1 MKFESIEFKNIFAYG
16 EQVQRIDYSEN
27 GELILLKGMSGSGK
41 SSILSLPTLLL
52 YGKITKT
59 NKSDIANRTN
69 KHGWIRG
76 TIKKGQHTYVIER
89 EFSPNSLHIWK
100 DGFEVDIYGTSSG
113 EEYIANEIVEM
124 PIATFSNMISIS
136 MKKFKS
142 FLTLSPTERK
152 QIVDEVFDVRIINV
166 IFDQIKKD
174 CNELGKSINGD
185 NLTLFQLQRN
195 LASAND
201 EMVKAQQ
208 KNASEG
214 SLEKIEA
221 NNKRISELNASILQY
236 NDGMKTVNEKFTEND
251 TAQRA
256 KHKEITEVDMVIRTI
271 NEKINLFNQSKC
283 PTCGTAFEGDYF
295 NDIKKKLQDLYNAKQ
310 EERTKLN
317 AELTELSA
325 MGQKIRTASQTI
337 NDAITKIRMEINN
350 LTAENRMLD
359 EKMKSSAECQA
370 VQNIIDGLNKQIDE
384 IRDGIKEKEDK
395 IAKLQKLMTVYSI
408 DGVTK
413 MVIDN
418 YLPLLNQEISEN
430 LLLLNMPY
438 TLTIDSTFNTVL
450 KDLGDEINVSTISDG
465 EQTRVDLVVLLSLYR
480 LIKRRYSDNNILFID
495 EVVSSLDVETSG
507 IVIGLLKYFAE
518 EMKLN
523 IFVVSH
529 TNLDLDNFDKIIE
542 VEKTNGFSHIVSMN
556 EVD

>member
-1 MKFESIEFKNIFAYG
+1 M
-16 EQVQRIDYSEN
+16 
-27 GELILLKGMSGSGK
+27 
-41 SSILSLPTLLL
+41 
-52 YGKITKT
+52 
-59 NKSDIANRTN
+59 
-69 KHGWIRG
+69 
-76 TIKKGQHTYVIER
+76 
-89 EFSPNSLHIWK
+89 
-100 DGFEVDIYGTSSG
+100 
-113 EEYIANEIVEM
+113 
-124 PIATFSNMISIS
+124 
-136 MKKFKS
+136 
-142 FLTLSPTERK
+142 
-152 QIVDEVFDVRIINV
+152 
-166 IFDQIKKD
+166 
-174 CNELGKSINGD
+174 
-185 NLTLFQLQRN
+185 LFR
-195 LASAND
+195 S
-201 EMVKAQQ
+201 
-208 KNASEG
+208 
-214 SLEKIEA
+214 
-221 NNKRISELNASILQY
+221 
-236 NDGMKTVNEKFTEND
+236 
-251 TAQRA
+251 
-256 KHKEITEVDMVIRTI
+256 
-271 NEKINLFNQSKC
+271 
-283 PTCGTAFEGDYF
+283 
-295 NDIKKKLQDLYNAKQ
+295 
-310 EERTKLN
+310 
-317 AELTELSA
+317 
-325 MGQKIRTASQTI
+325 
-337 NDAITKIRMEINN
+337 
-350 LTAENRMLD
+350 D

-529 TNLDLDNFDKIIE
+529 TSLDLDNFDKIIE
-542 VEKTNGFSHIVSMN
+542 VEKTNGFSHIVSMS

>member
-1 MKFESIEFKNIFAYG
+1 
-16 EQVQRIDYSEN
+16 
-27 GELILLKGMSGSGK
+27 
-41 SSILSLPTLLL
+41 
-52 YGKITKT
+52 
-59 NKSDIANRTN
+59 
-69 KHGWIRG
+69 
-76 TIKKGQHTYVIER
+76 
-89 EFSPNSLHIWK
+89 
-100 DGFEVDIYGTSSG
+100 
-113 EEYIANEIVEM
+113 
-124 PIATFSNMISIS
+124 
-136 MKKFKS
+136 
-142 FLTLSPTERK
+142 
-152 QIVDEVFDVRIINV
+152 
-166 IFDQIKKD
+166 
-174 CNELGKSINGD
+174 
-185 NLTLFQLQRN
+185 
-195 LASAND
+195 
-201 EMVKAQQ
+201 
-208 KNASEG
+208 
-214 SLEKIEA
+214 
-221 NNKRISELNASILQY
+221 
-236 NDGMKTVNEKFTEND
+236 
-251 TAQRA
+251 
-256 KHKEITEVDMVIRTI
+256 
-271 NEKINLFNQSKC
+271 
-283 PTCGTAFEGDYF
+283 
-295 NDIKKKLQDLYNAKQ
+295 
-310 EERTKLN
+310 
-317 AELTELSA
+317 
-325 MGQKIRTASQTI
+325 
-337 NDAITKIRMEINN
+337 
-350 LTAENRMLD
+350 MLD

-529 TNLDLDNFDKIIE
+529 TSLDLDNFDKIIE
-542 VEKTNGFSHIVSMN
+542 VEKTNGFSHIVSMS

>member
-1 MKFESIEFKNIFAYG
+1 
-16 EQVQRIDYSEN
+16 
-27 GELILLKGMSGSGK
+27 
-41 SSILSLPTLLL
+41 
-52 YGKITKT
+52 
-59 NKSDIANRTN
+59 
-69 KHGWIRG
+69 
-76 TIKKGQHTYVIER
+76 
-89 EFSPNSLHIWK
+89 
-100 DGFEVDIYGTSSG
+100 
-113 EEYIANEIVEM
+113 
-124 PIATFSNMISIS
+124 
-136 MKKFKS
+136 
-142 FLTLSPTERK
+142 
-152 QIVDEVFDVRIINV
+152 
-166 IFDQIKKD
+166 
-174 CNELGKSINGD
+174 
-185 NLTLFQLQRN
+185 
-195 LASAND
+195 
-201 EMVKAQQ
+201 
-208 KNASEG
+208 
-214 SLEKIEA
+214 
-221 NNKRISELNASILQY
+221 
-236 NDGMKTVNEKFTEND
+236 
-251 TAQRA
+251 
-256 KHKEITEVDMVIRTI
+256 
-271 NEKINLFNQSKC
+271 
-283 PTCGTAFEGDYF
+283 
-295 NDIKKKLQDLYNAKQ
+295 
-310 EERTKLN
+310 
-317 AELTELSA
+317 
-325 MGQKIRTASQTI
+325 
-337 NDAITKIRMEINN
+337 
-350 LTAENRMLD
+350 MLD

-438 TLTIDSTFNTVL
+438 TLTIDSAFNTVL

-529 TNLDLDNFDKIIE
+529 TSLDLDNFDKIIE

>member
-185 NLTLFQLQRN
+185 NSTLFQLQRN

-221 NNKRISELNASILQY
+221 NNKRISELNATILQY

-271 NEKINLFNQSKC
+271 NEKINLFNQKYEKDMRPIEEGCQC
-283 PTCGTAFEGDYF
+283 PACRTYSRAYIRHLLKAKEMLGMRLCVLHNLYF
-295 NDIKKKLQDLYNAKQ
+295 YN
-310 EERTKLN
+310 T
-317 AELTELSA
+317 
-325 MGQKIRTASQTI
+325 M
-337 NDAITKIRMEINN
+337 ME
-350 LTAENRMLD
+350 
-359 EKMKSSAECQA
+359 
-370 VQNIIDGLNKQIDE
+370 E
-384 IRDGIKEKEDK
+384 IRDALDQGRFNSYKEEKLYGMGQIDRNKE
-395 IAKLQKLMTVYSI
+395 
-408 DGVTK
+408 
-413 MVIDN
+413 
-418 YLPLLNQEISEN
+418 
-430 LLLLNMPY
+430 
-438 TLTIDSTFNTVL
+438 
-450 KDLGDEINVSTISDG
+450 NV
-465 EQTRVDLVVLLSLYR
+465 
-480 LIKRRYSDNNILFID
+480 
-495 EVVSSLDVETSG
+495 
-507 IVIGLLKYFAE
+507 
-518 EMKLN
+518 
-523 IFVVSH
+523 
-529 TNLDLDNFDKIIE
+529 
-542 VEKTNGFSHIVSMN
+542 
-556 EVD
+556 

>member
-1 MKFESIEFKNIFAYG
+1 
-16 EQVQRIDYSEN
+16 
-27 GELILLKGMSGSGK
+27 
-41 SSILSLPTLLL
+41 
-52 YGKITKT
+52 
-59 NKSDIANRTN
+59 
-69 KHGWIRG
+69 
-76 TIKKGQHTYVIER
+76 
-89 EFSPNSLHIWK
+89 
-100 DGFEVDIYGTSSG
+100 
-113 EEYIANEIVEM
+113 
-124 PIATFSNMISIS
+124 
-136 MKKFKS
+136 
-142 FLTLSPTERK
+142 
-152 QIVDEVFDVRIINV
+152 
-166 IFDQIKKD
+166 
-174 CNELGKSINGD
+174 
-185 NLTLFQLQRN
+185 
-195 LASAND
+195 
-201 EMVKAQQ
+201 
-208 KNASEG
+208 
-214 SLEKIEA
+214 
-221 NNKRISELNASILQY
+221 
-236 NDGMKTVNEKFTEND
+236 MKTVNEKFTEND

-295 NDIKKKLQDLYNAKQ
+295 DDIKKKLQDLHNVKQ

-317 AELTELSA
+317 GELTELSA

-359 EKMKSSAECQA
+359 EKMKSSVECQA

-529 TNLDLDNFDKIIE
+529 TSLDLDNFDKIIE